1 MTGILGGNEID
12 RDQVVKCDVVI
23 VGTGAGGATMA
34 AELAAAGIEVV
45 MVEEGGYHP
54 TESFRPAYGQG
65 LRTLYRDGGVGL
77 AFGTPPVLFSEGRCV
92 GGSTVVN
99 GGMSFRTPES
109 VLDSWAREESVAAI
123 DPAAMEPHFLAVER
137 RLHVAHQD
145 PETIGRDSELLKRGA
160 DAKGWKI
167 IPNTRNQ
174 IHCAGTNNCVL
185 GCPTGA
191 KRSMLVTNVPRAL
204 AHGARLFADCRVS
217 RVTRRGRTATGIEG
231 RFTRSDG
238 RRGARLTVRA
248 GLVIVAGG
256 AIQTPALLLRS
267 GFRSRSGQ
275 LGRNL
280 SMHPNARLVA
290 LFDEEVRGWHGVH
303 QAFQV
308 REFARDGILI
318 TAVNLPPS
326 LIAMGASE
334 HGRGLGELMASYD
347 RMVVAGCL
355 VEDSTR
361 GSVRH
366 RPGLGTQ
373 VFYQINDGDAA
384 RIVKGVA
391 LTAELLFAAGAKR
404 ILSPF
409 SGVPDMCG
417 PDDLKALLSRPIP
430 KRSMELFTVHV
441 MGTARMSDDPARGVV
456 SSYGEFHG
464 AQGLFVAD
472 ASLFPGPIGV
482 NPMITIVA
490 LAHRNAEWLVSNR
503 SRFGI

>member
-1 MTGILGGNEID
+1 
-12 RDQVVKCDVVI
+12 
-23 VGTGAGGATMA
+23 
-34 AELAAAGIEVV
+34 
-45 MVEEGGYHP
+45 
-54 TESFRPAYGQG
+54 
-65 LRTLYRDGGVGL
+65 
-77 AFGTPPVLFSEGRCV
+77 
-92 GGSTVVN
+92 
-99 GGMSFRTPES
+99 
-109 VLDSWAREESVAAI
+109 
-123 DPAAMEPHFLAVER
+123 
-137 RLHVAHQD
+137 
-145 PETIGRDSELLKRGA
+145 
-160 DAKGWKI
+160 
-167 IPNTRNQ
+167 
-174 IHCAGTNNCVL
+174 
-185 GCPTGA
+185 
-191 KRSMLVTNVPRAL
+191 
-204 AHGARLFADCRVS
+204 
-217 RVTRRGRTATGIEG
+217 
-231 RFTRSDG
+231 
-238 RRGARLTVRA
+238 
-248 GLVIVAGG
+248 
-256 AIQTPALLLRS
+256 
-267 GFRSRSGQ
+267 
-275 LGRNL
+275 
-280 SMHPNARLVA
+280 
-290 LFDEEVRGWHGVH
+290 VH